1 MEHKIVK
8 DLLLLDTKLILKIP
22 DASSAKEWNISFLK
36 KNPKKLVKRSRT
48 IENPNISDVK
58 SVTIE
63 HPKVSSKFSKTIK
76 WAKKAS

>member
-1 MEHKIVK
+1 MK
-8 DLLLLDTKLILKIP
+8 DLLLPDTKLMLKIP

-36 KNPKKLVKRSRT
+36 KKPKKLVKRSRT

-63 HPKVSSKFSKTIK
+63 HPKTSSKFSKTIK
-76 WAKKAS
+76 WAKKVS